1 MPSSD
6 EAYTSKLSNDSLH
19 LLLKDFSSLNRA
31 VELRAVLRQSIHII
45 QNMMD
50 AEAGSLMLLDEG
62 TGELEVTLPSGPVS
76 DEIQGKRIPKGRGFG
91 GWVIDHEEPYFSND
105 AQNNEIFAGD
115 LSDYFTTKSIICV
128 PLSNKKGIVFGVL
141 QAINRKGDEGF
152 SEKDIPVFEA
162 LADHVAIAIERTR
175 ESENLQ
181 KRLQEKELM
190 LTEVHHRVKNN
201 LSTLTALI
209 EMEFAKVESETA
221 EQVLR
226 KTCSRIESMTEIH
239 DLLYHSGLEKDIN
252 LGSYLKRLAE
262 KISSVLSNPS
272 QDIAVNVEAEPVLL
286 DTERAMSC
294 GLLLNE
300 LLVNAY
306 KHAFQNRNR
315 KGKILV
321 KVTEQNENVELEVV
335 DNGEGLS
342 ENFSFGN
349 ADSVGSWLID
359 VLLRRLNASI
369 EISREQGAG
378 FMVHFEK

>member
-1 MPSSD
+1 MPSPN
-6 EAYTSKLSNDSLH
+6 EAYTSKLNNDSLH

-31 VELRAVLRQSIHII
+31 VELRAVLRQSIQII
-45 QNMMD
+45 QNMMN

-76 DEIQGKRIPKGRGFG
+76 DEIQGKRIPRGKGFG
-91 GWVIDHEEPYFSND
+91 GWVINNEEPYFSND
-105 AQNNEIFAGD
+105 AQNSEIFAGD
-115 LSDYFTTKSIICV
+115 LSDEFTTETILCV
-128 PLSNKKGIVFGVL
+128 PLSNKKGITFGVL
-141 QAINRKGDEGF
+141 QAINRKDGRGF
-152 SEKDIPVFEA
+152 SEEDIPVFEA
-162 LADHVAIAIERTR
+162 LADHISIAIERTR
-175 ESENLQ
+175 ESESLQ

-190 LTEVHHRVKNN
+190 LTEVHHRIKNN

-252 LGSYLKRLAE
+252 LGSYLKRLAQ

-272 QDIAVNVEAEPVLL
+272 QDITVNVEAEPVLL

-306 KHAFQNRNR
+306 KHAFQNRNGG
-315 KGKILV
+315 GKILV
-321 KVTEQNENVELEVV
+321 KVTEQANTVELEVV
-335 DNGEGLS
+335 DNGEGLT

-359 VLLRRLNASI
+359 VLLRRINASI
-369 EISREQGAG
+369 DISSEQGAG
-378 FMVHFEK
+378 FVVHFEK

>member
-1 MPSSD
+1 
-6 EAYTSKLSNDSLH
+6 
-19 LLLKDFSSLNRA
+19 
-31 VELRAVLRQSIHII
+31 
-45 QNMMD
+45 MMS

-91 GWVIDHEEPYFSND
+91 GWVIEHEEPYFSND

-115 LSDYFTTKSIICV
+115 LSEHFTTESIICV
-128 PLSNKKGIVFGVL
+128 PLSDKKGIVFGVL
-141 QAINRKGDEGF
+141 QAINRKNNEDF

-162 LADHVAIAIERTR
+162 LADHVAIAIERTK
-175 ESENLQ
+175 ESESLQ

-239 DLLYHSGLEKDIN
+239 DLLYDSGLEKDIN
-252 LGSYLKRLAE
+252 LGSYLKRLAK

-272 QDIAVNVEAEPVLL
+272 QDIAVHVEAESVLL

-306 KHAFQNRNR
+306 KHAFQNKNR

-359 VLLRRLNASI
+359 VLLRRLDASI